1 MLVTEN
7 LYQWYMGHGSSVL
20 NASLVNVIEE
30 LDVRDKTK
38 IGYSCYDKK
47 MHGFENPNEKFKR
60 WRRNLKFAYQRIKY
74 GYCDSDV
81 WSIDVWF
88 LNVMPGMLQQL
99 KDTTHSYPCFPGSIS
114 HAVCETGMSEDAAN
128 EGVKHWE
135 DILSEMI
142 FLLNEA
148 NEDTC
153 TRENKYQKEYE
164 KAHEEFDNKYG
175 FWGEKLRTEEE
186 KTEEKEKGIY
196 RAYMPGD
203 VPEYKEISELY
214 FNEYRALSDYR
225 DECKNK
231 ALELFSKWFWDLW
244 D

>member
-1 MLVTEN
+1 MDCDE
-7 LYQWYMGHGSSVL
+7 
-20 NASLVNVIEE
+20 IEE
-30 LDVRDKTK
+30 LNVRDKTK
-38 IGYSCYDKK
+38 KIGYPCYDKK
-47 MHGFENPNEKFKR
+47 KYGFENPKEKFKR
-60 WRRNLKFAYQRIKY
+60 WRQNIRFAYQRIKY
-74 GYCDSDV
+74 GYCDYDV
-81 WSIDVWF
+81 WSIDDWF

-99 KDTTHSYPCFPGSIS
+99 KDTAHSYPCFQESIS

-175 FWGEKLRTEEE
+175 FLGEKLRTEEE

-203 VPEYKEISELY
+203 VPEYKEIIELY
-214 FNEYRALSDYR
+214 FNEERTLQDYR
-225 DECKNK
+225 DDCKNK